1 MDIHEYQAK
10 EILASFGVTIPRGGI
25 VYSPETA
32 ENKAREIGGSKWVV
46 KAQIHSGARGKAGG
60 VIVCNSPLEVAQAT
74 DKLLGKKLVTNQTG
88 PQGKIVNRIY
98 IEEATDI
105 EKELYL
111 GLVFDRSSESI
122 MIVASTEGGM
132 SVEEIAKEKPDSII
146 RSKIEVAVGIQDF
159 QARELAFGLGIEP
172 ELVRRVSETIIGC
185 AKAFS
190 ELDAT
195 MVEVNP
201 LVISK
206 QKQIL
211 ALDCK
216 MSFDNNA
223 MFRRDKVSELRDKTQ
238 EDEKEVYASDRGLN
252 YVSLDG
258 NIGNIINGAGLAMA
272 SMDMIKL
279 AGGEPANFL
288 DVGGGATPEKI
299 VKAFRLITMDKKV
312 KVILVNIFAGI
323 NRCDWVAEGIVTWL
337 WGGYSVDNPTLTRFF
352 TLHYLIPFLILGLV
366 VLHIWAL
373 HIPGNNN
380 PVGIDI
386 KKPSKD
392 TVPFHPYI
400 VIKDGF
406 ALLMFMIVFAFF
418 VFYTPNILGH
428 ADNYIEANPLVT
440 PAHIV
445 PEWYLLPFYA
455 ILRSVP
461 DKLLGVIAM
470 LSAIL
475 ILAALPWL
483 DTSKIRS
490 AVFRP
495 LYKQFYWILVADVLI
510 LGYVGA
516 MPAEGLYLLIARIA
530 TAYYFLHFL
539 VVLPILGFK
548 ERTTPVPLSIT
559 EPILGGSPNL
569 ATVKKK
575 DNLKD
580 Q

>member
-10 EILASFGVTIPRGGI
+10 EILSSFGVTVPRGGI
-25 VYSPETA
+25 VYSPENA

-60 VIVCNSPLEVAQAT
+60 IILCNSPLEVAQAT

-88 PQGKIVNRIY
+88 PEGKIVNRIY

-122 MIVASTEGGM
+122 MVVASTEGGM
-132 SVEEIAKEKPDSII
+132 SVEEIAKEKPETII
-146 RSKIEVAVGIQDF
+146 RSKIEVAVGIQNF

-172 ELVRRVSETIIGC
+172 ELIRRASETIIGC

-238 EDEKEVYASDRGLN
+238 EDEKEVFASDRGLN
-252 YVSLDG
+252 YVSLEG

-323 NRCDWVAEGIVTWL
+323 NRCDWVAEGIVQALEKIEIKVPLVIRLAGTNVEK
-337 WGGYSVDNPTLTRFF
+337 GNK
-352 TLHYLIPFLILGLV
+352 ILQ
-366 VLHIWAL
+366 
-373 HIPGNNN
+373 
-380 PVGIDI
+380 D
-386 KKPSKD
+386 SK
-392 TVPFHPYI
+392 
-400 VIKDGF
+400 
-406 ALLMFMIVFAFF
+406 L
-418 VFYTPNILGH
+418 
-428 ADNYIEANPLVT
+428 NYIEANTLEDAANKAV
-440 PAHIV
+440 
-445 PEWYLLPFYA
+445 
-455 ILRSVP
+455 
-461 DKLLGVIAM
+461 
-470 LSAIL
+470 
-475 ILAALPWL
+475 AAL
-483 DTSKIRS
+483 K
-490 AVFRP
+490 
-495 LYKQFYWILVADVLI
+495 
-510 LGYVGA
+510 
-516 MPAEGLYLLIARIA
+516 
-530 TAYYFLHFL
+530 
-539 VVLPILGFK
+539 
-548 ERTTPVPLSIT
+548 
-559 EPILGGSPNL
+559 
-569 ATVKKK
+569 
-575 DNLKD
+575 
-580 Q
+580 

>member
-10 EILASFGVTIPRGGI
+10 EILSSFGVTIPRGGI
-25 VYSPETA
+25 VYSPENA

-60 VIVCNSPLEVAQAT
+60 IIVCNSPLEVAQAT
-74 DKLLGKKLVTNQTG
+74 DKLLGKNLVTNQTG
-88 PQGKIVNRIY
+88 PEGKIVNRIY

-122 MIVASTEGGM
+122 MVVASTEGGM
-132 SVEEIAKEKPDSII
+132 SVEEIAKEKPETII
-146 RSKIEVAVGIQDF
+146 RSKIEVAVGIQSF
-159 QARELAFGLGIEP
+159 QARELAFGLGIDP
-172 ELVRRVSETIIGC
+172 DLIARASDTIIGC

-223 MFRRDKVSELRDKTQ
+223 MFRRNKVSELRDKSQ

-252 YVSLDG
+252 YVSLEG

-299 VKAFRLITMDKKV
+299 VKAFKLISMDEKV

-323 NRCDWVAEGIVTWL
+323 NRCDWVAEGIVQALDKIEIKVPLVIRLAGTN
-337 WGGYSVDNPTLTRFF
+337 VDKGNK
-352 TLHYLIPFLILGLV
+352 ILRESK
-366 VLHIWAL
+366 
-373 HIPGNNN
+373 
-380 PVGIDI
+380 I
-386 KKPSKD
+386 K
-392 TVPFHPYI
+392 
-400 VIKDGF
+400 
-406 ALLMFMIVFAFF
+406 
-418 VFYTPNILGH
+418 
-428 ADNYIEANPLVT
+428 YIEANSLEDAANKAVK
-440 PAHIV
+440 
-445 PEWYLLPFYA
+445 
-455 ILRSVP
+455 IL
-461 DKLLGVIAM
+461 K
-470 LSAIL
+470 
-475 ILAALPWL
+475 
-483 DTSKIRS
+483 
-490 AVFRP
+490 
-495 LYKQFYWILVADVLI
+495 
-510 LGYVGA
+510 
-516 MPAEGLYLLIARIA
+516 
-530 TAYYFLHFL
+530 
-539 VVLPILGFK
+539 
-548 ERTTPVPLSIT
+548 
-559 EPILGGSPNL
+559 
-569 ATVKKK
+569 
-575 DNLKD
+575 
-580 Q
+580 

>member
-10 EILASFGVTIPRGGI
+10 KILSDFGVTIPRGGI
-25 VYSPETA
+25 AYSPENA
-32 ENKAREIGGSKWVV
+32 ENKAREIGGNKWVV
-46 KAQIHSGARGKAGG
+46 KAQVHSGARGKAGG
-60 VIVCNSPLEVAQAT
+60 IIVCDTPLAVAQAT

-88 PQGKIVNRIY
+88 PEGKIVNRIY

-122 MIVASTEGGM
+122 MVVASTEGGM
-132 SVEEIAKEKPDSII
+132 SVEEIAKEKPESII
-146 RSKIEVAVGIQDF
+146 RSKIEVAVGIQNF

-172 ELVRRVSETIIGC
+172 ELIRRTSETIVGC

-238 EDEKEVYASDRGLN
+238 EEEKEVYASDRGLN

-323 NRCDWVAEGIVTWL
+323 NRCDWVAEGIVQALEKVEIKVPLVIRLAGTNVEK
-337 WGGYSVDNPTLTRFF
+337 GNK
-352 TLHYLIPFLILGLV
+352 ILQ
-366 VLHIWAL
+366 
-373 HIPGNNN
+373 
-380 PVGIDI
+380 D
-386 KKPSKD
+386 SK
-392 TVPFHPYI
+392 
-400 VIKDGF
+400 
-406 ALLMFMIVFAFF
+406 L
-418 VFYTPNILGH
+418 
-428 ADNYIEANPLVT
+428 NYIEADTLEDAANKAV
-440 PAHIV
+440 
-445 PEWYLLPFYA
+445 
-455 ILRSVP
+455 
-461 DKLLGVIAM
+461 
-470 LSAIL
+470 
-475 ILAALPWL
+475 AAL
-483 DTSKIRS
+483 K
-490 AVFRP
+490 
-495 LYKQFYWILVADVLI
+495 
-510 LGYVGA
+510 
-516 MPAEGLYLLIARIA
+516 
-530 TAYYFLHFL
+530 
-539 VVLPILGFK
+539 
-548 ERTTPVPLSIT
+548 
-559 EPILGGSPNL
+559 
-569 ATVKKK
+569 
-575 DNLKD
+575 
-580 Q
+580 

>member
-10 EILASFGVTIPRGGI
+10 EILSSFGVTIPRGGI
-25 VYSPETA
+25 VYSPENA

-60 VIVCNSPLEVAQAT
+60 IIVCNSPLEVAQAT

-88 PQGKIVNRIY
+88 PEGKIVNRIY

-122 MIVASTEGGM
+122 MVVASTEGGM
-132 SVEEIAKEKPDSII
+132 SVEEIAKEKPETII
-146 RSKIEVAVGIQDF
+146 RSKIEVAVGIQSF
-159 QARELAFGLGIEP
+159 QARELAFGVGIDP
-172 ELVRRVSETIIGC
+172 ELIARASDTIIGC

-223 MFRRDKVSELRDKTQ
+223 MFRRNKVSELRDKSQ

-323 NRCDWVAEGIVTWL
+323 NRCDWVAEGIVQALEKIEVKVPLVIRLAGTNVEK
-337 WGGYSVDNPTLTRFF
+337 GNK
-352 TLHYLIPFLILGLV
+352 IL
-366 VLHIWAL
+366 
-373 HIPGNNN
+373 
-380 PVGIDI
+380 
-386 KKPSKD
+386 KD
-392 TVPFHPYI
+392 S
-400 VIKDGF
+400 
-406 ALLMFMIVFAFF
+406 
-418 VFYTPNILGH
+418 NI
-428 ADNYIEANPLVT
+428 NYIEASTLEEAANKAV
-440 PAHIV
+440 
-445 PEWYLLPFYA
+445 
-455 ILRSVP
+455 
-461 DKLLGVIAM
+461 
-470 LSAIL
+470 
-475 ILAALPWL
+475 AAL
-483 DTSKIRS
+483 K
-490 AVFRP
+490 
-495 LYKQFYWILVADVLI
+495 
-510 LGYVGA
+510 
-516 MPAEGLYLLIARIA
+516 
-530 TAYYFLHFL
+530 
-539 VVLPILGFK
+539 
-548 ERTTPVPLSIT
+548 
-559 EPILGGSPNL
+559 
-569 ATVKKK
+569 
-575 DNLKD
+575 
-580 Q
+580 

>member
-10 EILASFGVTIPRGGI
+10 EILSSFGVTIPRGGI
-25 VYSPETA
+25 VYSPENA

-60 VIVCNSPLEVAQAT
+60 IIVCNSPLEVAQAT

-88 PQGKIVNRIY
+88 PEGKIVNRIY

-122 MIVASTEGGM
+122 MVVASTEGGM
-132 SVEEIAKEKPDSII
+132 SVEEIAKEKPETII
-146 RSKIEVAVGIQDF
+146 RSKIEVAVGIQNF
-159 QARELAFGLGIEP
+159 QARELAFGLGIDP
-172 ELVRRVSETIIGC
+172 ELIARASDTIIGC

-223 MFRRDKVSELRDKTQ
+223 MFRRNKVSELRDKTQ

-252 YVSLDG
+252 YVSLEG

-323 NRCDWVAEGIVTWL
+323 NRCDWVAEGIVQALDKVEVKVPLVIRLAGTNVEK
-337 WGGYSVDNPTLTRFF
+337 GNK
-352 TLHYLIPFLILGLV
+352 IL
-366 VLHIWAL
+366 
-373 HIPGNNN
+373 
-380 PVGIDI
+380 
-386 KKPSKD
+386 KESK
-392 TVPFHPYI
+392 I
-400 VIKDGF
+400 
-406 ALLMFMIVFAFF
+406 
-418 VFYTPNILGH
+418 
-428 ADNYIEANPLVT
+428 NYIEANTLEEAANKAV
-440 PAHIV
+440 
-445 PEWYLLPFYA
+445 
-455 ILRSVP
+455 
-461 DKLLGVIAM
+461 
-470 LSAIL
+470 
-475 ILAALPWL
+475 AAL
-483 DTSKIRS
+483 K
-490 AVFRP
+490 
-495 LYKQFYWILVADVLI
+495 
-510 LGYVGA
+510 
-516 MPAEGLYLLIARIA
+516 
-530 TAYYFLHFL
+530 
-539 VVLPILGFK
+539 
-548 ERTTPVPLSIT
+548 
-559 EPILGGSPNL
+559 
-569 ATVKKK
+569 
-575 DNLKD
+575 
-580 Q
+580 